1 MVLKALIVD
10 DEYPARMELRFQ
22 LGSFPD
28 VEIIGEA
35 TNAREALRLIT
46 ALNYDVVF
54 LDVQMPG
61 MTGIEMVKQLK
72 GKEPMPAVVFV
83 TAYENY
89 AVPAFELR
97 ATDYL
102 LKPIESERLA
112 ETIQRIREVRG
123 SNGGSAPAP
132 EKGEAEPRPEK
143 KPGLTFLLTEKD
155 DKQIPLPLGEIVYI
169 FSEGYNVFV
178 QTQNDRLLTRYTL
191 QELTERLP
199 ADQFFRSHRSF
210 LVNIFQVKEI
220 SPYFNGAYILKMKD
234 KEQSEVIVS
243 RSNVKRMKEL
253 FSMA

>member
-22 LGSFPD
+22 LSNFPD

-35 TNAREALRLIT
+35 TNAREALRLID
-46 ALNYDVVF
+46 ALDYDVVF

-61 MTGIEMVKQLK
+61 TTGLELVKQLK
-72 GKEPMPAVVFV
+72 GKDPMPAVVFV

-102 LKPIESERLA
+102 LKPIETERLA
-112 ETIQRIREVRG
+112 ETIQRIRELKGGVAP
-123 SNGGSAPAP
+123 NGGR
-132 EKGEAEPRPEK
+132 EKGEGESRSEK
-143 KPGLTFLLTEKD
+143 KQILTFLLTEKD
-155 DKQIPLPLGEIVYI
+155 DKQIPLPLNEIVYI
-169 FSEGYNVFV
+169 FSEGYNVYV
-178 QTQNDRLLTRYTL
+178 QTHNERLLTRYTL

-199 ADQFFRSHRSF
+199 SDQFFRSHRSY
-210 LVNIFQVKEI
+210 LVNIYQVKEI
-220 SPYFNGAYILKMKD
+220 SPYFNGTYILKMKD
-234 KEQSEVIVS
+234 KNQSEVIVS

-253 FSMA
+253 FSMG